1 MIIGE
6 ADANGVRTSV
16 LDDLV
21 LDRYALND
29 GGGIGGDLLRG
40 EAEARGDG
48 WIDAKRGGG
57 TADGVLDAVENIDDS
72 GLFFDG
78 GCDFVT
84 DLGQQGRIVVEEFD
98 LNRLRRVGEIVDH
111 VFEDLDE
118 LHVELGCFRFNLS
131 AYIGHNVID
140 GLTALCL
147 QFYADVSGICYGDC
161 GETHLR

>member
-1 MIIGE
+1 MLVVE
-6 ADANGVRTSV
+6 ADANGVRTPV
-16 LDDLV
+16 LDDGVGNRLA
-21 LDRYALND
+21 LDD
-29 GGGIGGDLLRG
+29 GAGVGGDLLRG

-57 TADGVLDAVENIDDS
+57 TADGVLDAVEDIDDS

-111 VFEDLDE
+111 VLEDLDK
-118 LHVELGCFRFNLS
+118 LYVELGFLRFNLS
-131 AYIGHNVID
+131 
-140 GLTALCL
+140 T
-147 QFYADVSGICYGDC
+147 
-161 GETHLR
+161 